1 MARVG
6 CRTYDRVMAEGGGTV
21 AGRSTAIVLF
31 TDLVGSTE
39 LRVRLGEDAAEEIR
53 RNHDRLVAD
62 AVEGNRGRVI
72 KNLGDGVMAAFA
84 GASDAVAAAVRIQQT
99 LDRHKGASAAGVPL
113 KVRIGLSAG
122 DVAVEER
129 DCFGTPVIEAA
140 RLCATARG
148 GQILATDVVRWLAGS
163 AGAHQFTTVGA
174 LELKGLP
181 VAVPA
186 CEVAWE
192 PLPEPSIPMPT
203 PLTGAGRVFVGRD
216 EELGRLLRLWKE
228 AGAGERR
235 GALVGGEPGVGKTR
249 LAAELA
255 RAVHGEGGMVLGG
268 RCDEDLGVPFQPFVE
283 ALRHYLAHAE
293 QPELGRLGGELARLA
308 PEVATLP
315 SGLAE
320 PLRSDPETERY
331 RLFDAVAGWLAR
343 IAAESPV
350 LLVLD
355 DLQWAAKPTLLLL
368 RHVLR
373 AEEPMRL
380 LVLATY
386 RDTELSRTH
395 PLAELLADLRRQGG
409 VERVSLQGLDIP
421 GVAAFLEAA
430 AGHELGNEAVVLA
443 QAIHAETEGNPFFVV
458 EVVRHLIETG
468 GLVQRDGRWA
478 AAGAVEEL
486 GIPEGVR
493 EVIGRRLSRLS
504 EAANRVLAVAAVV
517 GLQFEPG
524 VLLAAGG
531 LDEEEVISALE
542 EAVGARL
549 VVDEPGSR
557 CRFSHAL
564 VRATLYEELTATRR
578 VALHRKVG
586 QAIEA
591 LHAGHLSDHLPAL
604 AHHYARAAAPAADVA
619 KAVEYAS
626 QAGDWALAQLAHD
639 EAATYYRSAL
649 DLLDS
654 AGRAPAADPGQRLE
668 LLIALGEAQR
678 RAGNAAHRETLLH
691 AARLAEER
699 GDAEAL
705 ARAALANMRGV
716 YFSSA
721 RGIDTERVGALE
733 AALRMLPQGDS
744 VLRARLLATLGLEL
758 FFDPDRPRRLALGDS
773 ALAMARRLG
782 DTATLL
788 HVLSARPF
796 TIAAP
801 DTLDERMA
809 VTAELIAIAEQLGD
823 PVLECRAWAARFRS
837 AFDKPDIEEVDRAL
851 ASFMR
856 LAAEVGQPALR
867 WTAGLG
873 QVGRNILA
881 GHLRQA
887 EEQARAT
894 FDLGTAAGQPDARI
908 FFELHRFWTSF
919 ERGRL
924 PEVESDFMALMDE
937 IGGHIPSI
945 RGLVAVL
952 HCELDRPEAAYESA
966 ASTAANGFDLPLD
979 SVWLLG
985 MAAYADVTVQL
996 GVTDWAERLFDLLAP
1011 HHSQLATTGWGLAWG
1026 TVSHH
1031 LGALAALLG
1040 RFDEAEARFAAA
1052 TDLHERIGAPCW
1064 LARTR
1069 LEWAR
1074 MHLARGGLGD
1084 AERGRKLLDQALAT
1098 ARELGLTNV
1107 ERRAVQLVTSG

>member
-1 MARVG
+1 MS
-6 CRTYDRVMAEGGGTV
+6 GGPTSGT
-21 AGRSTAIVLF
+21 ATVLF

-39 LRVRLGEDAAEEIR
+39 LMSRLGDVAFDGLRTEHFA
-53 RNHDRLVAD
+53 RLREVVATHGG
-62 AVEGNRGRVI
+62 VEV
-72 KNLGDGVMAAFA
+72 KNTGDGILATFSSVVEAL
-84 GASDAVAAAVRIQQT
+84 AAAVEMQQAAHHQTVSAAVPVTIRVGMSLGEVT
-99 LDRHKGASAAGVPL
+99 LD
-113 KVRIGLSAG
+113 AG
-122 DVAVEER
+122 DVY
-129 DCFGTPVIEAA
+129 GTPVVEAA
-140 RLCATARG
+140 RLVAAARPG
-148 GQILATDVVRWLAGS
+148 HILATAVVRMVAGS
-163 AGAHQFTTVGA
+163 RAPTAFSEAGTID
-174 LELKGLP
+174 LKGLP
-181 VAVPA
+181 EPVPV
-186 CEVAWE
+186 CEVTWE
-192 PLPEPSIPMPT
+192 PKARVSVALPVL
-203 PLTGAGRVFVGRD
+203 LTGKGRVFVGRD
-216 EELGRLLRLWKE
+216 ADLGRLGQLWKE
-228 AGAGERR
+228 AAAGERR
-235 GALVGGEPGVGKTR
+235 VALVGGEPGVGKTR
-249 LAAELA
+249 LASELA
-255 RAVHGEGGMVLGG
+255 GAVHREGGVVLGG

-308 PEVATLP
+308 PEVGTLVP
-315 SGLAE
+315 GLPQ

-331 RLFDAVAGWLAR
+331 RLFDAVTGWLAR
-343 IAAESPV
+343 VAAEAPV

-373 AEEPMRL
+373 AEEPTRL

-395 PLAELLADLRRQGG
+395 PLTELLADLRRQDG
-409 VERVSLQGLDIP
+409 VERVSLQGLDVS
-421 GVAAFLEAA
+421 GVAAFLEGA
-430 AGHELGNEAVVLA
+430 AGHELGDEAVALA
-443 QAIHAETEGNPFFVV
+443 RALHAETEGNPFFVV

-468 GLVQRDGRWA
+468 GFVQRGGRWT

-493 EVIGRRLSRLS
+493 EVVGRRLSRLS

-524 VLLAAGG
+524 VVHAAGG
-531 LDEEEVISALE
+531 LEEEEVISALE

-549 VVDEPGSR
+549 VVDEPGGR

-578 VALHRKVG
+578 VALHRRVG

-591 LHAGHLSDHLPAL
+591 LHAGHLGNHLPAL

-619 KAVEYAS
+619 KAVEYAT

-639 EAATYYRSAL
+639 DAATYYRSAL
-649 DLLDS
+649 EVLDS
-654 AGRAPAADPGQRLE
+654 EGSGPTADAARRLD

-678 RAGNAAHRETLLH
+678 RAGNAAHRETLLE

-705 ARAALANMRGV
+705 ARAALANMRGL

-721 RGIDTERVGALE
+721 RGTDTERVDALE
-733 AALRMLPQGDS
+733 AALRMLPAGDS
-744 VLRARLLATLGLEL
+744 TLRARLLASLGLEL

-823 PVLECRAWAARFRS
+823 PVLECRAWAARFRV
-837 AFDKPDIEEVDRAL
+837 AFDKPDIEEIDRAL
-851 ASFMR
+851 ANFQR

-873 QVGRNILA
+873 QVGRHILA
-881 GHLRQA
+881 GRIREA
-887 EEQARAT
+887 EEHALAT
-894 FDLGTAAGQPDARI
+894 FDLGTATGQPDARI

-924 PEVESDFMALMDE
+924 AEVESDLVGLMDE
-937 IGGHIPSI
+937 IGGHIPST
-945 RGLVAVL
+945 RGLLGVTY
-952 HCELDRPEAAYESA
+952 CELDRPEPAHEIVAPAAGD
-966 ASTAANGFDLPLD
+966 GFDLPLD

-985 MAAYADVTVQL
+985 IAVYADVTVRL
-996 GVTDWAERLFDLLAP
+996 GVTDWAERLFELLAP
-1011 HHSQLATTGWGLAWG
+1011 YHSQLATTGWGLSWG
-1026 TVSHH
+1026 TASHH
-1031 LGALAALLG
+1031 LGALATLLG
-1040 RFDEAEARFAAA
+1040 RFDEAEAQFAAA
-1052 TDLHERIGAPCW
+1052 TDLHGRIGAPCW

-1074 MHLARGGLGD
+1074 MLMRRGGPGD
-1084 AERGRKLLDQALAT
+1084 TGRARELLDQALAT
-1098 ARELGLTNV
+1098 AMDLRLANV
-1107 ERRAVQLVTSG
+1107 ERHARALLNAVP

>member
-1 MARVG
+1 MS
-6 CRTYDRVMAEGGGTV
+6 GGPTSGT
-21 AGRSTAIVLF
+21 ATVLF

-39 LRVRLGEDAAEEIR
+39 VMSRLGDVAFDGLRTEHFA
-53 RNHDRLVAD
+53 RL
-62 AVEGNRGRVI
+62 RH
-72 KNLGDGVMAAFA
+72 
-84 GASDAVAAAVRIQQT
+84 AVAAHGGVEVKNTGDGILATFSSVVEALAAAVGMQQAAHQQAVSAAAPVTIRVGISLGEVT
-99 LDRHKGASAAGVPL
+99 LD
-113 KVRIGLSAG
+113 AG
-122 DVAVEER
+122 DVY
-129 DCFGTPVIEAA
+129 GTPVVEAA
-140 RLCATARG
+140 RLVAAARP
-148 GQILATDVVRWLAGS
+148 GQILATAVVRMVAGNRAPTPFS
-163 AGAHQFTTVGA
+163 EAGTID
-174 LELKGLP
+174 LKGLP
-181 VAVPA
+181 DPVPV
-186 CEVAWE
+186 CEVTWE
-192 PLPEPSIPMPT
+192 PKAGVSIALPVL
-203 PLTGAGRVFVGRD
+203 LTGAGRVFVGRD
-216 EELGRLLRLWKE
+216 GDLERLGQLWKE
-228 AGAGERR
+228 AAAGERR
-235 GALVGGEPGVGKTR
+235 VALVGGEPGVGKTR

-255 RAVHGEGGMVLGG
+255 RRVHGEGGVVLGG

-308 PEVATLP
+308 PEVVTLV
-315 SGLAE
+315 SGLPE

-331 RLFDAVAGWLAR
+331 RLFDAVTGWLGR
-343 IAAESPV
+343 VAAESPV

-409 VERVSLQGLDIP
+409 VERVSLQGLDVP

-430 AGHELGNEAVVLA
+430 AGHELGDEAVALA
-443 QAIHAETEGNPFFVV
+443 RAIHAETEGNPFFVV

-468 GLVQRDGRWA
+468 GFVQRDGRWT

-504 EAANRVLAVAAVV
+504 EVANRVLAVAAVA

-524 VLLAAGG
+524 VVHAVAG

-549 VVDEPGSR
+549 VVDEPGGR

-564 VRATLYEELTATRR
+564 VRATLYDELTAARR

-591 LHAGHLSDHLPAL
+591 LHAGHLGNHLPAL

-619 KAVEYAS
+619 KAVEYAT
-626 QAGDWALAQLAHD
+626 QAGDSALAQLAHD

-654 AGRAPAADPGQRLE
+654 GESGPAADADRRLE

-678 RAGNAAHRETLLH
+678 RAGNAAHRETLLD

-721 RGIDTERVGALE
+721 RGTDTERVGALE
-733 AALRMLPQGDS
+733 TALRILPAGDS
-744 VLRARLLATLGLEL
+744 VLRARLLAALGLEL

-782 DTATLL
+782 DTATLV

-801 DTLDERMA
+801 DTLDERLA

-823 PVLECRAWAARFRS
+823 PVLECRAWAARFRT

-851 ASFMR
+851 ANFQR

-867 WTAGLG
+867 WTAGLS
-873 QVGRNILA
+873 QVGRHILA
-881 GHLRQA
+881 GHLREA
-887 EEQARAT
+887 EEQALAT
-894 FDLGTAAGQPDARI
+894 YDLGTAAGQPDARI
-908 FFELHRFWTSF
+908 FFMCHRFWVSF
-919 ERGRL
+919 
-924 PEVESDFMALMDE
+924 
-937 IGGHIPSI
+937 
-945 RGLVAVL
+945 
-952 HCELDRPEAAYESA
+952 
-966 ASTAANGFDLPLD
+966 
-979 SVWLLG
+979 
-985 MAAYADVTVQL
+985 
-996 GVTDWAERLFDLLAP
+996 
-1011 HHSQLATTGWGLAWG
+1011 
-1026 TVSHH
+1026 
-1031 LGALAALLG
+1031 
-1040 RFDEAEARFAAA
+1040 
-1052 TDLHERIGAPCW
+1052 
-1064 LARTR
+1064 
-1069 LEWAR
+1069 
-1074 MHLARGGLGD
+1074 
-1084 AERGRKLLDQALAT
+1084 
-1098 ARELGLTNV
+1098 
-1107 ERRAVQLVTSG
+1107 